1 MLSGYE
7 KYGGFCDAVDVFEA
21 MPEKNV
27 MSYNVML
34 SGYLGIG
41 DFMSAW
47 KVFDEIGE
55 RNVASWNAMINGY
68 VKVGR
73 MREGCELFDEMSERN
88 EVSYTIMISGRVG
101 VSEFEEAW
109 RWFVDMRRRGV
120 MPDQNVFLVV
130 FSVVIGL
137 DNVVT
142 LANLVTLAMKMGYS
156 EDVVGT
162 VILNAFT
169 LEDAVALYI
178 QVPEQTVETQ
188 TAMMIAYAQ
197 SGRIVEARKVFND
210 IRNPN
215 VLSWNAL
222 LAGYMHNGMIE
233 EAKELFKQM
242 PTRNVAS
249 WAAMIPGVVHN
260 GQSVESL
267 ELMAQMHRLGNIPSD
282 SSFTSALLACANVGD
297 VEVGRQIHSLSFKAG
312 CQYNPYV
319 GNGLITMYA
328 KCKNLEDDVETL
340 GLKRSDIISS
350 PSIPAGHSYNFRL
363 EDALVPPIYGF
374 EDNYE
379 ERTNKIVE
387 TPLQVARKLMPECD
401 TKKGKNSLLKADYD
415 GWLLYTAAS
424 AGDLAFVQEL
434 LERSPLL
441 EFGESEYGVTDI
453 SYAAARSKSCDLF
466 RVLLDFAITLMFL
479 VRDGGEMDKHIAE
492 GATPLHAAAGKGQVE
507 GEWMLRLITGR
518 PGPSGFGSATT
529 AEQVTGS
536 NLTAIVTASQILKLL
551 INKLY
556 FCGQFRF
563 SNRRKLEQDN
573 SGVSKKDRE
582 VTNSLTSISCRT
594 DLNSHDDC

>member
-7 KYGGFCDAVDVFEA
+7 KYGRFCDAVDVFEA

-88 EVSYTIMISGRVG
+88 EVSYMIMISGRVG

-130 FSVVIGL
+130 LSVVIGL

-162 VILNAFT
+162 VIVNAFT

-260 GQSVESL
+260 GQSEESL
-267 ELMAQMHRLGNIPSD
+267 ELMAQMHRLGNIPSN

-297 VEVGRQIHSLSFKAG
+297 VEMMQ
-312 CQYNPYV
+312 
-319 GNGLITMYA
+319 
-328 KCKNLEDDVETL
+328 E
-340 GLKRSDIISS
+340 
-350 PSIPAGHSYNFRL
+350 
-363 EDALVPPIYGF
+363 LVCFYF
-374 EDNYE
+374 
-379 ERTNKIVE
+379 V
-387 TPLQVARKLMPECD
+387 V
-401 TKKGKNSLLKADYD
+401 
-415 GWLLYTAAS
+415 AS
-424 AGDLAFVQEL
+424 AVDLAFVQEL

-441 EFGESEYGVTDI
+441 EFGESEYGVTDK

-479 VRDGGEMDKHIAE
+479 MMNRAIRAAARASNLQVLKELLADCCDDILAYRDIQ

-507 GEWMLRLITGR
+507 
-518 PGPSGFGSATT
+518 
-529 AEQVTGS
+529 V
-536 NLTAIVTASQILKLL
+536 
-551 INKLY
+551 
-556 FCGQFRF
+556 
-563 SNRRKLEQDN
+563 
-573 SGVSKKDRE
+573 
-582 VTNSLTSISCRT
+582 
-594 DLNSHDDC
+594 

>member
-7 KYGGFCDAVDVFEA
+7 KYGRFCDAVDVFEA
-21 MPEKNV
+21 MPVKNV

-88 EVSYTIMISGRVG
+88 EVSCTIMISGRVG
-101 VSEFEEAW
+101 VSEFGK
-109 RWFVDMRRRGV
+109 RG
-120 MPDQNVFLVV
+120 
-130 FSVVIGL
+130 G
-137 DNVVT
+137 VT

-267 ELMAQMHRLGNIPSD
+267 ECMAQMHRLGNIPSD
-282 SSFTSALLACANVGD
+282 SSFSSALLACANVGD

-312 CQYNPYV
+312 CLYNPYI

-328 KCKNLEDDVETL
+328 KCKNLEDDVESL

-387 TPLQVARKLMPECD
+387 V
-401 TKKGKNSLLKADYD
+401 
-415 GWLLYTAAS
+415 
-424 AGDLAFVQEL
+424 V
-434 LERSPLL
+434 
-441 EFGESEYGVTDI
+441 
-453 SYAAARSKSCDLF
+453 
-466 RVLLDFAITLMFL
+466 
-479 VRDGGEMDKHIAE
+479 
-492 GATPLHAAAGKGQVE
+492 
-507 GEWMLRLITGR
+507 
-518 PGPSGFGSATT
+518 
-529 AEQVTGS
+529 
-536 NLTAIVTASQILKLL
+536 
-551 INKLY
+551 
-556 FCGQFRF
+556 
-563 SNRRKLEQDN
+563 
-573 SGVSKKDRE
+573 
-582 VTNSLTSISCRT
+582 
-594 DLNSHDDC
+594 